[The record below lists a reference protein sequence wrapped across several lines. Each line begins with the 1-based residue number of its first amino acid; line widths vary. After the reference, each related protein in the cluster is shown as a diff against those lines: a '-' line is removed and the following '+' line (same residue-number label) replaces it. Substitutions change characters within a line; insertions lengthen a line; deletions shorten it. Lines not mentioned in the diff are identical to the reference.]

1 MWGAIKDRWTRA
13 KQLADAA
20 RATGPRSRTPEFGVG
35 EVLRGI
41 VGKEL
46 HQSDAADPYFQTA
59 LAKEIEK
66 DVPAH
71 KHELFDRDF
80 KVAEQQQ
87 EEAKQQAA
95 EVIAQQ
101 QARER
106 QEWLDKTANSPA
118 AKSGFSDDERWA
130 LQQKHRDFKAHRKAG
145 TLDEF
150 AKQYPT
156 SVTARERAISNRI
169 PSSLDMDY

>member
-20 RATGPRSRTPEFGVG
+20 RATGPRSWTPEFGVG
-35 EVLRGI
+35 EFLRGI
-41 VGKEL
+41 AGKDL
-46 HQSDAADPYFQTA
+46 HESDAADPYFQTA
-59 LAKEIEK
+59 LKKEIEK

-71 KHELFDRDF
+71 KHGLFDKDF
-80 KVAEQQQ
+80 EV
-87 EEAKQQAA
+87 AKQQKA
-95 EVIAQQ
+95 EAIAQD
-101 QARER
+101 QANQR

-118 AKSGFSDDERWA
+118 ARAGFSDDQRWA

-150 AKQYPT
+150 AKQYPN